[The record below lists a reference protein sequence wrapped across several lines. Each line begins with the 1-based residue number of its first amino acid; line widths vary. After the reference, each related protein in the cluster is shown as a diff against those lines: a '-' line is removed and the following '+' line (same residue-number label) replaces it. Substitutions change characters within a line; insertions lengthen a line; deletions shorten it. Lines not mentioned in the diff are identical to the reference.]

1 MNVITLSREYGAG
14 GEEVAQGL
22 ARALG
27 WQILDRELLHD
38 AAQIANVPES
48 DIERLDEQPAA
59 KGERLSSSL
68 VHQQYIRALTE
79 AATQAARR
87 GGVILIGRGGRHLLG
102 EMGGAFH
109 LRLIAPKA
117 WRALR
122 VARQEG
128 LSAEQATARCAE
140 VDSLRR
146 QFTHFYFGD
155 ASIQPAEYDLVA
167 NTGRVMPEDVV
178 AVVAAIVRRPAQMP
192 APEARGRRV
201 LTLARELGAG
211 DADFASVLGQRLG
224 LTVWDRELLDL
235 EASRMGIPRSEVERL
250 DEQPVAGLGDIPA
263 TGIQRRYFESLGQ
276 IMKEL
281 ADQGEALLVGRGG
294 SCFLRDHPWAFH
306 VKLVAPITARK
317 RKVSEHRFLR
327 EDHMRRMIAE
337 SDNQQ
342 RDFYQTYFKTDW
354 SSPLEF
360 DISVNCGRLGPAAV
374 DLVALAAQC
383 HWQRLQRAAGG
394 A

>member
-38 AAQIANVPES
+38 AAQIAKVPES

-68 VHQQYIRALTE
+68 VHQQYIRALTD

-87 GGVILIGRGGRHLLG
+87 GGVILVGRGGRHLLG

-117 WRALR
+117 WRTLR
-122 VARQEG
+122 VARQEK

-140 VDSLRR
+140 IDGLRR

-178 AVVAAIVRRPAQMP
+178 TVVAAIVRLP
-192 APEARGRRV
+192 APAPSAAARGRRV

-211 DADFASVLGQRLG
+211 DADFATVLAKRLG
-224 LTVWDRELLDL
+224 LRVWDRELLDL
-235 EASRMGIPRSEVERL
+235 ETSRMGVARSEVERI
-250 DEQPVAGLGDIPA
+250 DEQPTTGVPGVAPSGL
-263 TGIQRRYFESLGQ
+263 QQRYFQALGQ

-327 EDHMRRMIAE
+327 EDHLRKVIME
-337 SDNQQ
+337 SDNQH

-374 DLVALAAQC
+374 DLTAIAAQC